1 MSDFV
6 TRTAPEA
13 NDGPEGSSSDE
24 GSSPSRAESS
34 NRNSTSF
41 WARVARIMKPSSS
54 TSLREDLTVALKADA
69 SLGEAFTPEERAML
83 HNILRFREVR
93 VEDIM
98 VPRVDIEAVDQSV
111 TIGELMTIFEVSG
124 RSRMPVYAETL
135 DDPRG
140 MVHIRDL
147 LSYVTKQARSRRRA
161 PARAGANG
169 VANGV
174 DKVEK
179 TDKTAKAKIDFDLS
193 RIDLSKT
200 VAEAGIIRSILFVPP
215 SMLASDLMSRM
226 QAARTQMALVIDEY
240 GGTDGLVSH
249 EDIVEMVIGDIDDEH
264 DDEEVMFSRVS
275 DDVLVADARVELEEI
290 AEAIGPDFEIKDRLE
305 DVDTLGGLIFSALG
319 RIPARGEVVQALPGF
334 EFHILDADP
343 RRIKRV
349 RVTRKRA
356 AARRRSTKGETE
368 TRADELEA
376 NKTRT
381 QSKSPAPAKASAPQS
396 AEAKPRATKA
406 EPKPRRSKP
415 AAAVPSAPTEPV
427 LPPAANV
434 VPMPAAPPSTPAST
448 PTVQTTP
455 PYPEDGDNSASGT

>member
-1 MSDFV
+1 MTDFA
-6 TRTAPEA
+6 TKTAPEA
-13 NDGPEGSSSDE
+13 KESNEGSSSDE
-24 GSSPSRAESS
+24 GSSPTRAESS
-34 NRNSTSF
+34 ARQHPSF
-41 WARVARIMKPSSS
+41 WARLGRILKPSSS
-54 TSLREDLTVALKADA
+54 TSLREDLTVALSADA

-83 HNILRFREVR
+83 NNILRFREVR

-111 TIGELMTIFEVSG
+111 TIGELMTIFDVSG
-124 RSRMPVYAETL
+124 RSRMPVYADTL

-147 LSYVTKQARSRRRA
+147 LSYVTKQARSRRRVA
-161 PARAGANG
+161 AKAANGANG
-169 VANGV
+169 SEKA
-174 DKVEK
+174 DKAEK
-179 TDKTAKAKIDFDLS
+179 IEKSAKPKIDFDLA

-275 DDVLVADARVELEEI
+275 DDVIIADARVELEEI
-290 AEAIGPDFEIKDRLE
+290 AEAIGPDFDIADRIE

-319 RIPARGEVVQALPGF
+319 RIPARGEVVQAMPGF

-349 RVTRKRA
+349 RIGRKRA
-356 AARRRSTKGETE
+356 GARRRSTTKGDVEARAEEAAEAKTPKTSAPAPGETAAKPRS
-368 TRADELEA
+368 RAA
-376 NKTRT
+376 
-381 QSKSPAPAKASAPQS
+381 
-396 AEAKPRATKA
+396 AKPRA
-406 EPKPRRSKP
+406 PKSE
-415 AAAVPSAPTEPV
+415 T
-427 LPPAANV
+427 PPAAES
-434 VPMPAAPPSTPAST
+434 APEAQVTQAESTERS
-448 PTVQTTP
+448 
-455 PYPEDGDNSASGT
+455 SA